1 MLASIQII
9 LSCFCHHMTYASQ
22 AGSMGAKSSW
32 RREVVEGLAR
42 AACNLPADLAS
53 AAGLQ
58 IAGPIIAP
66 LDSLASGRCS
76 GCSLSSAT
84 LCPKHKG
91 MLPCSCSD

>member
-1 MLASIQII
+1 
-9 LSCFCHHMTYASQ
+9 
-22 AGSMGAKSSW
+22 MGPNSSW

-58 IAGPIIAP
+58 IARPIVAS

-76 GCSLSSAT
+76 VCSMSPVT
-84 LCPKHKG
+84 LCLEPEG
-91 MLPCSCSD
+91 MLPCSYTD